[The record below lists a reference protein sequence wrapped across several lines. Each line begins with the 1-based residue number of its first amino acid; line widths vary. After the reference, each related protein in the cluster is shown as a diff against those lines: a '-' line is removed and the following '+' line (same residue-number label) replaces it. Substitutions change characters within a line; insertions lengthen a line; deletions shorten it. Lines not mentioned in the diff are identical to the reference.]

1 MEAQV
6 RAVVALNRA
15 TVVGRVGQVQASFC
29 HTALE
34 FKPVHW
40 PARKPPLPEKCQHRR
55 ASGAVAAVS
64 QEDWVMA
71 GRAEYPM
78 LLPAVKY
85 QYTLLDSRG
94 VFATVGVVTVANVS
108 TAPVL
113 KQVKVVAFLA
123 PIKM

>member
-1 MEAQV
+1 M
-6 RAVVALNRA
+6 
-15 TVVGRVGQVQASFC
+15 
-29 HTALE
+29 
-34 FKPVHW
+34 
-40 PARKPPLPEKCQHRR
+40 
-55 ASGAVAAVS
+55 S

-85 QYTLLDSRG
+85 HHTLLDSRG

-108 TAPVL
+108 TAPML